1 MKYLLSILCLFS
13 FILANNVCDVLYSDF
28 EHSLKLIA
36 LSNVDE
42 SKEDSANRKT
52 NRLLEKNTE
61 YLKISM
67 YLTLM
72 KENTCNIKN
81 LNWDWSKYFN
91 NALQYR
97 IAELTGTWSCLP
109 DCLIDNWSGNLEL
122 DILEDPDGIPSLTG
136 QKGIDCTGLMSNGD
150 GTYTAMCIDRIG
162 RHAVVV
168 GDSISNGIVT
178 NITGSKVV
186 IYKDEKELIFNIG
199 K

>member
-1 MKYLLSILCLFS
+1 MFS
-13 FILANNVCDVLYSDF
+13 FILANNVCDVLYYDF
-28 EHSLKLIA
+28 EHSLKVIA
-36 LSNVDE
+36 LSNAYE
-42 SKEDSANRKT
+42 IGEDSATRKT

-61 YLKISM
+61 YLKMSM

-81 LNWDWSKYFN
+81 LNWDWNKYYN

-97 IAELTGTWSCLP
+97 TAELTGMWSCLP

-122 DILEDPDGIPSLTG
+122 DILEDPNGIPLLTA
-136 QKGIDCTGLMSNGD
+136 QKGIDCTASMSNGD
-150 GTYTAMCIDRIG
+150 GTYTGFCADRTG
-162 RHAVVV
+162 KHAVVI

-178 NITGSKVV
+178 NITSSKVV

-199 K
+199 RSYK